1 LPINIERRGFSL
13 DDDIETID
21 KDREAK
27 DSKNNASKDKW
38 FSRANIIAI
47 ILVVVGFI
55 ATVFITNYFSVRKNL
70 TLTLITNEQILQKSK
85 SSESVDGIT
94 ILYNGVELLTPCL
107 IKVSVENTG
116 NVDVLESDFHEEFVL
131 TLNDASIYSCDIESN
146 ISQKFR
152 EDLENNITFG
162 NNKIT
167 ISSFTL
173 RKGESFALS
182 VLTDSCITDFAVS
195 ERIIGMNRVTKTI
208 VQNNP
213 QVLVTVYFIVTC
225 ILSVIIIILI
235 IKKTKMRTRKFRLI
249 IYSIIFIIV
258 FANVLIYIFFNEFVQ
273 LIWR

>member
-1 LPINIERRGFSL
+1 MPINIERRGFSL